1 MLSWTLGGMVKSSLS
16 SASLAL
22 EEDKF
27 RPFVV
32 AESVFELDDEADL
45 QAPPLFVEAEARER
59 GSEVEELP
67 PDSWLGFGDVS
78 DVDAD
83 VLAKSVT

>member
-1 MLSWTLGGMVKSSLS
+1 
-16 SASLAL
+16 
-22 EEDKF
+22 
-27 RPFVV
+27 
-32 AESVFELDDEADL
+32 
-45 QAPPLFVEAEARER
+45 VEAEARER